1 MFAVPVGSLRLV
13 EGIKALAGSK
23 GTGSEAFADVRAEI
37 RSEISLWASPRL
49 CKKT

>member
-23 GTGSEAFADVRAEI
+23 PF
-37 RSEISLWASPRL
+37 L
-49 CKKT
+49 CIFGDKCYGPLSVCLLYV